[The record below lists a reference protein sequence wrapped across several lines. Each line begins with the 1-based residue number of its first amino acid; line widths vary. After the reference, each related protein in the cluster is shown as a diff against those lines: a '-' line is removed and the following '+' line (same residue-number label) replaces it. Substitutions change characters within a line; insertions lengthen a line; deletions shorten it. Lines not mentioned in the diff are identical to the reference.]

1 VATTDGDGDDI
12 GVDSAQ
18 LLLVGICIAGLVVA
32 AFLAPV
38 VGANNLVAPGGN
50 GSLEEQQDRQPTD
63 SEPADTPRTVAG
75 RGENGERD
83 PGGETAAVEYSGCFV
98 FVEPEPTP
106 GQDTSVLVTVG
117 GEAAADVPVWF
128 NGDFVGHTSGDG
140 TVTGTVPFVT
150 DLHVTVTSPTEEP
163 CRFSRQDPVAV
174 EGAGLVGAGTV
185 VSAASA
191 TGAVAAGPM
200 GTAILARARE
210 SPPPRRQQ
218 GDAKG
223 VNNSTQYDVANNVS
237 IRVRGDPI
245 PGETVTLRATVAGAP
260 MPDATVTVD
269 GTQVGRTDANG
280 RYALTVP
287 DRDSVAVT
295 VSRGEISGNTTIDV
309 LELSVRFVPRLV
321 VPGERATIAVTR
333 GDEPVGN
340 ATVALD
346 GATLGTTGQS
356 GTVAF
361 ALPRSVGGT
370 ARATAGPQ
378 SAAVPLWL
386 AYWLTA
392 ATTLLLAFL
401 TALTTAI
408 AAGMGGRGP
417 AKRVAFV
424 WGGVW
429 ALFVGYVVGEHL
441 GLSVTAAAVVLLAL
455 YRYRRAVV
463 SGGAT
468 TAGLIAG
475 FIEWCSRAVLWVVG
489 ALETLAD
496 WGRAGVGRL
505 SAWVRSLPTR
515 LAAGLRSLPLGVVA
529 AVLGAIAA
537 VARWLRGREPEV
549 SESEGTAG
557 PATGSP
563 SDPTAPTLRQLWRR
577 LASWVFPGTWR
588 TRTPAEVFRAA
599 IERGLPRG
607 PVETLTEAF
616 RDVEYGGHS
625 EASRQSRAETAYDAL
640 EYHRD
645 EEDGE

>member
-1 VATTDGDGDDI
+1 MATTDGDSDDI

-18 LLLVGICIAGLVVA
+18 LLLVCICIAGLVVA

-63 SEPADTPRTVAG
+63 PEPADTPKTVAE

-83 PGGETAAVEYSGCFV
+83 PGSEFEPGGGVAAGEYSGCFV

-128 NGDFVGHTSGDG
+128 NGDFVGHTSEDG
-140 TVTGTVPFVT
+140 TVIGTVPFVT

-163 CRFSRQDPVAV
+163 CRFSRQDPAAV

-191 TGAVAAGPM
+191 TGAVAAG
-200 GTAILARARE
+200 GISARARE

-223 VNNSTQYDVANNVS
+223 VNNSTQYDVANDVS

-269 GTQVGRTDANG
+269 GTRVGRTDANG

-295 VSRGEISGNTTIDV
+295 VSRGEISGNTTVDV

-321 VPGERATIAVTR
+321 VPGERATVAVTR
-333 GDEPVGN
+333 GGEPVGN

-356 GTVAF
+356 GTVAV

-370 ARATAGPQ
+370 VRATAGPQ

-392 ATTLLLAFL
+392 AMTLLLAFL

-441 GLSVTAAAVVLLAL
+441 GLGVTAAAVVLLAL

-489 ALETLAD
+489 AVETLAD

-505 SAWVRSLPTR
+505 AAWV
-515 LAAGLRSLPLGVVA
+515 
-529 AVLGAIAA
+529 
-537 VARWLRGREPEV
+537 RWLRGREPEV

-577 LASWVFPGTWR
+577 LASRVFPGTWR
-588 TRTPAEVFRAA
+588 TRTPAEVSRAA

-616 RDVEYGGHS
+616 RDVEYGGHA
-625 EASRQSRAETAYDAL
+625 EASRQSRAEAAYDAL